1 MDKKILLKKI
11 LEYFYKDKEIPDN
24 LNEMRKMYRDIIETI
39 EDFDIP
45 EDILLT
51 EDKYLRL
58 ELINKKLV
66 DGEKYN
72 TINTNL
78 DDKYIHGDKI
88 ALLEG
93 NIGSVYADSII
104 NPVDDS
110 FNNKKFLNAGLRL
123 RKKCFDILNDKKLLP
138 TEILITRAYNLLS
151 DYLVHVVLPIT
162 DDLEEYKKELGM
174 CYFNVLEC
182 SNNNIAKVV
191 VLSDINNNKK
201 ISKEE
206 SMGILIDSIIKYLD
220 KDNCTIEKVIIV
232 TPDSDEFDEYTAI
245 LENYKETTK

>member
-11 LEYFYKDKEIPDN
+11 LEYFYKGQEIPDN
-24 LNEMRKMYRDIIETI
+24 LNEMRKMYKKIIESI
-39 EDFDIP
+39 DDYDIP
-45 EDILLT
+45 EDILLA

-58 ELINKKLV
+58 DLLNKKLV
-66 DGEKYN
+66 DGEKFN

-78 DDKYIHGDKI
+78 DEKYIHGDKI

-93 NIGSVYADSII
+93 DIGNVYADSII

-110 FNNKKFLNAGLRL
+110 FDNNMFLNAGLRL
-123 RKKCFDILNDKKLLP
+123 RKKCLDILKDKKLSP

-151 DYLVHVVLPIT
+151 DYIIHVVLPKT
-162 DDLEEYKKELGM
+162 DDLDEYKKELGM

-182 SNNNIAKVV
+182 SNNNIAKTI
-191 VLSDINNNKK
+191 VLSDINKNKK

-206 SMGILIDSIIKYLD
+206 SMRVLIDSIINYLD
-220 KDNCTIEKVIIV
+220 KDNCTIEKIIIV
-232 TPDSDEFDEYTAI
+232 TPDSDEFDDYTAI
-245 LENYKETTK
+245 LENYKETTE